1 MTRRGE
7 SLRKISLPVSGVPQ
21 PRLENEQLKRQFFE
35 YMREALGREPPTVDR
50 AAQALARF
58 ELHTGSAPFTSFD
71 KDQAVSFKAS
81 LLAETNQRSGA
92 LLAKTSVLATLHPV
106 KEFFTWLAGLP
117 GYRSKIDKAAA
128 IYLTPSRRDAM
139 GARSRLE
146 RAVPSVDQMRVVL
159 EAMPASTPI
168 QRRDRAVVA
177 LAIATAARADAL
189 ATLRLK
195 HVDLASNRIIQNGNE
210 VRTKFG
216 KTIVSYLIA
225 IVPSA
230 IDIFRDW
237 CQELIRDHDW
247 GPDDPVFP
255 ALTNRY
261 GRDGLFHH
269 DGFSRRRWATSQP
282 VRAIF
287 ARAFKAVGQPYFN
300 PHTLRSMQVRWL
312 DSHNPTEEQMKAL
325 SQNLGHDDVSVT
337 RVHYGRLNSDHQA
350 KVISEMS
357 NIIPGNGTSIDQDL
371 LKARD
376 ILNSVLGKQST
387 Q

>member
-1 MTRRGE
+1 
-7 SLRKISLPVSGVPQ
+7 
-21 PRLENEQLKRQFFE
+21 
-35 YMREALGREPPTVDR
+35 
-50 AAQALARF
+50 
-58 ELHTGSAPFTSFD
+58 
-71 KDQAVSFKAS
+71 
-81 LLAETNQRSGA
+81 
-92 LLAKTSVLATLHPV
+92 
-106 KEFFTWLAGLP
+106 
-117 GYRSKIDKAAA
+117 
-128 IYLTPSRRDAM
+128 M

-216 KTIVSYLIA
+216 KTIVSYLIG

-230 IDIFRDW
+230 VDIFRDW

-287 ARAFKAVGQPYFN
+287 TRAFKAAGQPYFN

-312 DSHNPTEEQMKAL
+312 DSHNPTEEQLKAL

-337 RVHYGRLNSDHQA
+337 RVHYGRLNSDHHA
-350 KVISEMS
+350 KVIEGMS
-357 NIIPGNGTSIDQDL
+357 RIQASKRVRGTPEV
-371 LKARD
+371 LKALETLHTAFRHD
-376 ILNSVLGKQST
+376 LGD
-387 Q
+387 